1 MQVAKKTACISCNR
15 FIQHLKNPKKQQKQ
29 TQNNKTNIFKKRTK
43 QNKNLEK
50 YQSHKK
56 QRNQI
61 QIIMRLSENV
71 NVCVFVALLYDLTIY
86 FIIQKS
92 KKIKYNNQS

>member
-1 MQVAKKTACISCNR
+1 MYKLQQIYSTFKKPP
-15 FIQHLKNPKKQQKQ
+15 KNNKNKQKITKQ
-29 TQNNKTNIFKKRTK
+29 TFKKKRTK

-61 QIIMRLSENV
+61 QL
-71 NVCVFVALLYDLTIY
+71 
-86 FIIQKS
+86 
-92 KKIKYNNQS
+92 